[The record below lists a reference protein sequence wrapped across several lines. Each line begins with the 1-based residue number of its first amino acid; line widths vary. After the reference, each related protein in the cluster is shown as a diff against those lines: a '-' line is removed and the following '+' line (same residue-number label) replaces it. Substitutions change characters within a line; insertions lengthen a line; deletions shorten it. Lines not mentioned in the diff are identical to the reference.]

1 MIEITTPPSPSRMK
15 ELALEE
21 KEQEISKEIKEIIT
35 LQSEKIKEA
44 MKKEKNF
51 CSWIAASVRID
62 VNFQAKRMYSV
73 EKRMYSVEAETEVRR
88 IFTEAGYIVTK
99 EKIMWEA

>member
-1 MIEITTPPSPSRMK
+1 MIEITIPPSPSRMK

-21 KEQEISKEIKEIIT
+21 KEREISKEIKDIVT

-44 MKKEKNF
+44 MKKERNY
-51 CSWIAASVRID
+51 CSWIAAPVKID
-62 VNFQAKRMYSV
+62 VNFQAKRI
-73 EKRMYSVEAETEVRR
+73 YSVEAETEVRK

-99 EKIMWEA
+99 EKIMWEV

>member
-73 EKRMYSVEAETEVRR
+73 EAETEVRR

>member
-1 MIEITTPPSPSRMK
+1 MIEIITPPSPSRMK

-21 KEQEISKEIKEIIT
+21 KEQEISKEIKEVVT

-62 VNFQAKRMYSV
+62 VNFQAKRI
-73 EKRMYSVEAETEVRR
+73 YSVEAETEVRR
-88 IFTEAGYIVTK
+88 IFTEAGYIVAK
-99 EKIMWEA
+99 EKIMWEV